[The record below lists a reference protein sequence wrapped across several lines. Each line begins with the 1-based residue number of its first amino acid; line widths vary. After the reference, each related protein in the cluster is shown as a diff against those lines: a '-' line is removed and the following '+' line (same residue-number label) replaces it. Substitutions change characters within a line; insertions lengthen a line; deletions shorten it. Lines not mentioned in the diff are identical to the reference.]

1 MSADETTTV
10 TQSSSEET
18 VDQPAETTESL
29 AEQVA
34 RLESE
39 LEATE
44 AELAEARQEAE
55 AALSVAK
62 RAQRQV
68 TELRDERDDLRDRV
82 DDELDAFRDDL
93 ADLEDRTEVFKHV
106 NDVSGM
112 DMDTRAALCVQTAY
126 NEAQRSDANR
136 GTLTVEEAY
145 KAQGASIDRTRY
157 YDVFVRAETLVGDDD
172 LCYYKKEPRGHDPP
186 SRLVVDLEEGSLPS
200 RVAGVSLR
208 GGGDGR

>member
-1 MSADETTTV
+1 MSTEETSAVAQT
-10 TQSSSEET
+10 SSEDSVSNEES
-18 VDQPAETTESL
+18 DESL

-39 LEATE
+39 LKDAET
-44 AELAEARQEAE
+44 ELAEARRDAE

-68 TELRDERDDLRDRV
+68 TELREERDDLQARLG
-82 DDELDAFRDDL
+82 DELDAFRNEL
-93 ADLEDRTEVFKHV
+93 ADIRDRTEVFKHV

-126 NEAQRSDANR
+126 NEAQRNDANR

-157 YDVFVRAETLVGDDD
+157 YDVFVRAEELVGDDD
-172 LCYYKKEPRGHDPP
+172 LCFYKKEPRGHDPP
-186 SRLVVDLEEGSLPS
+186 SRLVVDLEAGSLPS

-208 GGGDGR
+208 GGADGR